1 MQPVIDK
8 ELQNNNTDTLRIK
21 KMLDFIH
28 NNYASKVKVDQIA
41 AAASISQRECF
52 RCFKNTINS
61 SLVVYLLK

>member
-1 MQPVIDK
+1 
-8 ELQNNNTDTLRIK
+8 
-21 KMLDFIH
+21 MLDFIH